1 MSAENK
7 ENQETEVKGKRT
19 YTSRKKVTAEVTKFE
34 QQLTRSNSQ
43 ISADRARRIK
53 EAVSDEQN
61 KLVMD
66 LKALIRK
73 DENEL
78 DAMMDLSTSNENTSI
93 NVISPSFDA
102 SQFVR
107 RINELKSRLAINEEK
122 LAIAKDTLE
131 EWF

>member
-7 ENQETEVKGKRT
+7 ETEVKEKRS

-122 LAIAKDTLE
+122 LAIAEDTLE

>member
-1 MSAENK
+1 MST
-7 ENQETEVKGKRT
+7 ENQETEEKAKRS

-43 ISADRARRIK
+43 ITADRARRIK

-102 SQFVR
+102 AQFVR
-107 RINELKSRLAINEEK
+107 RINDLKSRLAINEEK
-122 LAIAKDTLE
+122 LAIAEDTLE